1 MAIIE
6 DALSNLKSIKKMI
19 PQYGKE
25 AILEN
30 KFTIIERLKNWQW
43 AKGIGSDGSVVGTYA
58 DSTEGYAEADNV
70 HNSHLKSG
78 GSPYNFY
85 WSGDAAENLYLK
97 SVNKT
102 KGTFDISTIAAKKR
116 LFDEE
121 FGEMFDLTDEQNDWI
136 NENIVE
142 PYMAKKIEEKLFDF

>member
-58 DSTEGYAEADNV
+58 DSTQGYADADNI
-70 HNSHLKSG
+70 STPKTA

-142 PYMAKKIEEKLFDF
+142 PYMAKKIEERLFDF